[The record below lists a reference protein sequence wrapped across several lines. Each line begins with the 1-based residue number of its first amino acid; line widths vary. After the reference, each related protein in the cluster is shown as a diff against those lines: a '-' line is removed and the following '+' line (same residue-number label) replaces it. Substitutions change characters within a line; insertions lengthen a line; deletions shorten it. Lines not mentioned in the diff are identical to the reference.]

1 MLSSIYVLVPQCLFP
16 AFSIIII
23 SEYMSLSPLGSG
35 TSLGI
40 CTHIISFNISICLYL
55 GIPAFIIV
63 RNPIIAPGIPR
74 SQ

>member
-40 CTHIISFNISICLYL
+40 CTHIISFNITFIEADDDYQSLL
-55 GIPAFIIV
+55 GFIIH
-63 RNPIIAPGIPR
+63 P
-74 SQ
+74 